1 MLVCENNTHVY
12 INKYLTNRYDIL
24 EIALWTVDRA
34 CVDCYSLN
42 QADSRLELS
51 MLPKEEY
58 LYTVQCITVW
68 TFLHCVC
75 LKHYVPCI
83 IQAKQFGPVQ
93 RWTLDKT
100 RYNVYMILI
109 FYCNKMKMYYLL
121 VICEKTIITPFR
133 AWFIL

>member
-1 MLVCENNTHVY
+1 
-12 INKYLTNRYDIL
+12 
-24 EIALWTVDRA
+24 
-34 CVDCYSLN
+34 
-42 QADSRLELS
+42 

-58 LYTVQCITVW
+58 LYTVQCITAW

-100 RYNVYMILI
+100 RH
-109 FYCNKMKMYYLL
+109 KYLYDFDVL
-121 VICEKTIITPFR
+121 LQQNEDVL
-133 AWFIL
+133 FIGDM